1 MTKETK
7 SERLFRHA
15 FSDAKRA
22 IKDFGA
28 GKIDALNTL
37 HDGTDERICQRTVND
52 IRKHAERRR
61 ANIEWD
67 TFACLKYCRKPIY
80 NAADCEAVEIVLR
93 TCDKWEREE
102 AEFKARLAAL

>member
-37 HDGTDERICQRTVND
+37 HDGTDERICQRTVSA

-80 NAADCEAVEIVLR
+80 NAADYEAVEIVLK
-93 TCDKWEREE
+93 TCDNWEREQ

>member
-15 FSDAKRA
+15 FFDAKRA

-52 IRKHAERRR
+52 IRKHAERLRKS
-61 ANIEWD
+61 IEWD
-67 TFACLKYCRKPIY
+67 IKCYVEPIFDAEDY
-80 NAADCEAVEIVLR
+80 EAVIIVLN
-93 TCDKWEREE
+93 TCTKWEREK

>member
-1 MTKETK
+1 MANKETK

-15 FSDAKRA
+15 FFEAKRGV
-22 IKDFGA
+22 KSLGA
-28 GKIDALNTL
+28 GKIHALSSL

-52 IRKHAERRR
+52 IRKHAERKRKS
-61 ANIEWD
+61 IEWD
-67 TFACLKYCRKPIY
+67 IRCCVCEPIFDAEDY
-80 NAADCEAVEIVLR
+80 EAVEIVLR